1 MDLEHFVT
9 LAAGVVLVFVF
20 VAIYN
25 AACRKRTGMELTD
38 FQRFLFGTGAV
49 YVCIVAW
56 ELLKFFLDHYIP
68 GSCLQGFQKTA
79 ADFTLFHRLFGMG
92 KAGEPQIPL
101 LSTDL
106 NFVCGMVGGAL
117 GGGAFLLW
125 RRFCNRKQ
133 GTPENGLFYGWQFQ
147 KQTPKAF
154 FASEWRA
161 LRAELPVWEYV
172 TWWIVRGTLIYGMV
186 TIWPRDGFSYTVL
199 QLCTNMAVTFVIPLA
214 RCLFFA
220 KLYLGKISFHVQSII
235 NIFVFAG
242 TFLGHVLD
250 FGGRFD
256 NYDKFLHFLSGGIA
270 VFIGYILIG
279 GTRRREGVS
288 RPAAVAASAGFS
300 CVVILLWEVFE
311 FIADFSLP
319 DCSNQ
324 FYQFN
329 PPEDLFFFRWFG
341 RGAANPGQ
349 GAVLDTDL
357 DILCAMAGVILCAAV
372 LAIALAVADKR
383 KKVKLVGE
391 AVGSRQ

>member
-9 LAAGVVLVFVF
+9 LAAGVALVFVF
-20 VAIYN
+20 AAIYN
-25 AACRKRTGMELTD
+25 AACRKKTGMELTD

-79 ADFTLFHRLFGMG
+79 ADFTLFHSLFGMG

-357 DILCAMAGVILCAAV
+357 DILCAVAGVILCAAV

-383 KKVKLVGE
+383 KKSQ
-391 AVGSRQ
+391 AAAP